1 MVQWNPAL
9 PVPIGRPQGDAPD
22 CARGVRPRRRR
33 PTSAGTARFGRGS
46 TVRMRRRDKSV
57 TPAAGPVTMADLAK
71 LAGVSKITVSRALSE
86 NGIVKAGTRDKVRA
100 LAAEHGYRLNVSAR
114 NLRLR
119 QSHTIAVI
127 VEMTPSLNRPMSDP
141 YPLELLG
148 GIAQELASVNYS
160 VLLTTRQG
168 AFAPAVQAADAMILL
183 GQGAKQQAVH
193 VFDRLR
199 LPMVVWG
206 APSPG
211 DQHIVVG
218 SDNRLGGMNVA
229 ERFISLGRRHP
240 VFLGN
245 IDHPEMADRHAGFA
259 ELLKTRGI
267 TPIVVRHKP
276 FTAESAI
283 EAVRTL
289 LKDRKRFDA
298 LFACNDLLAMGA
310 IRALTEQGHRV
321 PEDVSVV
328 GYDDTPQGAAFIPP
342 LTSVHQNWHD
352 GGMLLAR
359 KALALVRGEPVR
371 SETLPS
377 RLVVRAT

>member
-1 MVQWNPAL
+1 
-9 PVPIGRPQGDAPD
+9 
-22 CARGVRPRRRR
+22 
-33 PTSAGTARFGRGS
+33 
-46 TVRMRRRDKSV
+46 
-57 TPAAGPVTMADLAK
+57 MADLAE

-86 NGIVKAGTRDKVRA
+86 SGIVNAETRARVRA
-100 LAAEHGYRLNVSAR
+100 LAAEHGYRFNVSAR

-148 GIAQELASVNYS
+148 GIAQELATVNYS

-183 GQGAKQQAVH
+183 GQGAKLQAVH
-193 VFDRLR
+193 LFDRLR

-206 APSPG
+206 APSRG

-218 SDNRLGGMNVA
+218 SDNRLGGMSAA
-229 ERFISLGRRHP
+229 ERFVSLGRHHP

-245 IDHPEMADRHAGFA
+245 TDHPEMADRHAGFA
-259 ELLKTRGI
+259 EFLKARGVV
-267 TPIVVRHKP
+267 PIVVDHKP
-276 FTAESAI
+276 FTTESGI
-283 EAVRTL
+283 EAVQALIRAKT
-289 LKDRKRFDA
+289 KFDA
-298 LFACNDLLAMGA
+298 IFACNDLLAMGA
-310 IRALTEQGHRV
+310 IRALVEQGYRV

-328 GYDDTPQGAAFIPP
+328 GYDDTPLGATFIPP
-342 LTSVHQNWHD
+342 LSSVHQNWHE
-352 GGMLLAR
+352 GGILLAR
-359 KALALVRGEPVR
+359 KALALVRGDRVK

-377 RLVVRAT
+377 HLVLRST